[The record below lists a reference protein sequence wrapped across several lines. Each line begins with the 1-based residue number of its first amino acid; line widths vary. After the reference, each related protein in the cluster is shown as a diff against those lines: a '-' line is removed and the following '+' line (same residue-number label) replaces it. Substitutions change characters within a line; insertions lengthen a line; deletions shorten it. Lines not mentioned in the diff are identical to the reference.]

1 MVKSAKPRIH
11 WISPV
16 PPAETDIA
24 HYTHRILPELAEV
37 AELVLWTDAA
47 EWDWNLH
54 NIAPV
59 RHLDPDRVRPRDFAL
74 SGRAGRGP
82 EPGAEVVF
90 VNIGN
95 AWPFHAGFL
104 RMIQRLPTIV
114 VLHDM
119 TIQELCFDGM
129 ERGLLD
135 QDVYLENMRRA
146 HGQAGVEAAKL
157 VLGHEMGAGALARTY
172 PGFELA
178 LTHAVSVV
186 THSRV
191 AQQSVDTVSDVP
203 TYLLDLPFRPSLRRP
218 EVYRSGLGP
227 LRLVQF
233 GYTGPNRRLES
244 VLRALASLKHEV
256 DFCFDVMG
264 KLWDTGYLR
273 NLVNQLGIESRVTFH
288 GFVDEGFLDQKLQ
301 QAHLVFN
308 LRSPTMGEAS
318 GSQLRIWNA
327 CAASVVTNLG
337 WYADLPDETV
347 FKINPDREAEEL
359 KSIVRSLYA
368 DPSRGNG
375 KALAGRERLEQ
386 IHNPARYAAAIKKV
400 AEKFSQDAAHSLLGS
415 RCSFPGCGTLNR
427 R

>member
-1 MVKSAKPRIH
+1 
-11 WISPV
+11 
-16 PPAETDIA
+16 
-24 HYTHRILPELAEV
+24 
-37 AELVLWTDAA
+37 
-47 EWDWNLH
+47 
-54 NIAPV
+54 
-59 RHLDPDRVRPRDFAL
+59 
-74 SGRAGRGP
+74 
-82 EPGAEVVF
+82 
-90 VNIGN
+90 
-95 AWPFHAGFL
+95 
-104 RMIQRLPTIV
+104 MIQRLPTIV

-119 TIQELCFDGM
+119 AIQELCFDAM
-129 ERGLLD
+129 ERSLLD
-135 QDVYLENMRRA
+135 QDVYLENMRRS
-146 HGQAGVEAAKL
+146 HGQAGVEAAEL
-157 VLGHEMGAGALARTY
+157 VLGNEMEAGALARTY

-191 AQQSVDTVSDVP
+191 AQQSVDTVSNVH

-244 VLRALASLKHEV
+244 VLRNLASLKHEV
-256 DFCFDVMG
+256 DFRFDVMG

-273 NLVNQLGIESRVTFH
+273 NLVNQLGIEARVTFH
-288 GFVDEGFLDQKLQ
+288 GFVDESFLDQKLQ

-359 KSIVRSLYA
+359 QSIVRSLYA
-368 DPSRGNG
+368 DPSRGNR

-400 AEKFSQDAAHSLLGS
+400 AQNFSQDAGHSLLGS
-415 RCSFPGCGTLNR
+415 RCSFPRSRKLDQR
-427 R
+427 

>member
-1 MVKSAKPRIH
+1 MTKTVKPRIH
-11 WISPV
+11 WVSPV

-24 HYTHRILPELAEV
+24 HYTHRILPELAELS
-37 AELVLWTDAA
+37 ELVVWTDAPQWTS
-47 EWDWNLH
+47 ELH
-54 NIAPV
+54 NIARV
-59 RHLDPDRVRPRDFAL
+59 RHLDPDRVCPRDFAL
-74 SGRAGRGP
+74 SGRGSLGP
-82 EPGAEVVF
+82 RSGAEAVF

-119 TIQELCFDGM
+119 AIQEMCFDAIWQ
-129 ERGLLD
+129 GLLP
-135 QDVYLENMRRA
+135 QEIYFESVKKW
-146 HGQAGVEAAKL
+146 HGQAGVNAAKM
-157 VLGHEMGAGALARTY
+157 VLKHQLSAGALAHTY
-172 PGFELA
+172 PGFELT
-178 LTHAVSVV
+178 LTQAVSVIA
-186 THSRV
+186 HSSV
-191 AQQSVDTVSDVP
+191 AQQRVDAVADIP
-203 TYLLDLPFRPSLRRP
+203 TYLLDLPFRPSRERP
-218 EVYRSGLGP
+218 GVFRAPLGP

-233 GYTGPNRRLES
+233 GYTGPNRRIES
-244 VLRALASLKHEV
+244 VLRTLATLKDEM
-256 DFCFDVMG
+256 DFRFDVMG
-264 KLWDTGYLR
+264 KLWDQSYLVDLVE
-273 NLVNQLGIESRVTFH
+273 NLGLQSRVKFH
-288 GFVDEGFLDQKLQ
+288 GFVDESFLDQMLQ

-368 DPSRGNG
+368 DPSRGNR

-386 IHNPARYAAAIKKV
+386 IHNPARYAAAIKKI
-400 AEKFSQDAAHSLLGS
+400 AEKFPQDAAHSLLGS
-415 RCSFPGCGTLNR
+415 RCSFPGCGTLGR
-427 R
+427 G